1 MRKININKINQLLDS
16 NDSKRTELS
25 KYISMK
31 KSSLSDALNGK
42 RPFPMSYVFEVADFL
57 KVEPKE
63 LTICISENIT
73 NNEAI
78 NKIENNN
85 KTIEEKV

>member
-42 RPFPMSYVFEVADFL
+42 RPFPMSYVFEVADFF

-73 NNEAI
+73 
-78 NKIENNN
+78 K
-85 KTIEEKV
+85 KDSLRKVQ